1 MTYYCRR
8 NDQRDG
14 RFTCEVVFHHVE
26 MRLWRNGPE
35 DYLLMICREPVADL
49 TKAGAIPPFE
59 YRCSRTGIGEV
70 YMLVVG
76 EL

>member
-8 NDQRDG
+8 NDQDG
-14 RFTCEVVFHHVE
+14 RFTYEVAFNHVE
-26 MRLWRNGPE
+26 MRLWRKGPE
-35 DYLLMICREPVADL
+35 DYLLMICREPVTDL
-49 TKAGAIPPFE
+49 TKTGAIPPFE
-59 YRCSRTGIGEV
+59 YRCAHTGTGEI